1 MKKSWILLILIIS
14 AGKRAIVARK
24 LVLACLLLIVILSGC
39 AFNVSNIYRPGWDY
53 YRAGDTAK
61 AIQYFQSENR
71 SCAPCLCKIY
81 SETGQYEKAVKSC
94 EEALRMWQP
103 VQRTAYGDINALL
116 EDSLMFEGKAVWVG
130 RLCDAYE
137 HTGQFGHAIEVI
149 KQWVTAD
156 NPNDSDGFAILARLY
171 RVNKQYEEAI
181 TAAKRAIELKPDND
195 SAYSNL
201 GHAYGMKKQY
211 DEAIKAL
218 QKAIEIN
225 PANALYRKQVGAL
238 FIDTEDYAKAIEAY
252 KKAVELQ
259 PANIDYILSLAN
271 TYRVMGKYDDA
282 IASVNKAI
290 ELQSITG
297 AGISISIED
306 GYTVVK
312 GVMEAGPAKKAE
324 IQIGDKIIRIDS
336 KSTKGWNLEQVVQ
349 GLRGASGTQVFI
361 TIERKGAEKTIDK
374 TVTRETII
382 TKEAALSFG
391 LRSLAYRYKGSLE
404 AALTDAEKAYSLDS
418 ANGWAQLSLGASYL
432 DRGKYDESIKL
443 LSQIKVSLIA
453 RILEATAYAKQ
464 GKIKL
469 AVNFY
474 FSIMDAYPEEE
485 MSPKNIP
492 LMNDRMALL
501 QTFKPFV
508 KEQRDKA
515 RSFESKGQFREAL
528 SELSEA
534 LKTADETEAQ
544 AIQESIF
551 SMMRRN
557 PSLSEMPED
566 ARKYALR
573 GEVLIK
579 EGNFE
584 QAATEFKKAIQT
596 APYAARL
603 YYNAALINAELK
615 KYPEAIRHMKIYLK
629 AAPDAPDARAAKDEI
644 IKWEFMMESGK

>member
-1 MKKSWILLILIIS
+1 MGFFKLFITLTFVTILMGCIS
-14 AGKRAIVARK
+14 DPAFIRVARSK
-24 LVLACLLLIVILSGC
+24 VALGQGDYDLAIQELKSCIETSDASGVSWCTLLLGQTYLEKGQFSDAILHLKKAVELELNNPATSTDTKSGLFYWLGV
-39 AFNVSNIYRPGWDY
+39 AY
-53 YRAGDTAK
+53 YRSQEYQK
-61 AIQYFQSENR
+61 AINTFEQGIKFNPSAARNFEWLSYAHYE
-71 SCAPCLCKIY
+71 L
-81 SETGQYEKAVKSC
+81 GQY
-94 EEALRMWQP
+94 
-103 VQRTAYGDINALL
+103 D
-116 EDSLMFEGKAVWVG
+116 
-130 RLCDAYE
+130 
-137 HTGQFGHAIEVI
+137 
-149 KQWVTAD
+149 
-156 NPNDSDGFAILARLY
+156 
-171 RVNKQYEEAI
+171 EAI

-225 PANALYRKQVGAL
+225 PANALYRKQMGDL

-349 GLRGASGTQVFI
+349 SLRGASGTQVSI

-579 EGNFE
+579 EGNLE

-644 IKWEFMMESGK
+644 IKWEFMMEKGK